1 MRLTLFARAIITVIE
16 LFAGVAM
23 PIYKYICE
31 KCGAHM
37 EIMQKVSD
45 SPPKRCKVC
54 RGKLEKVVSRTSFQ
68 LKGSG
73 WYMTDYSGKPAGVET
88 KPEGGNE
95 GKSEGEGRS
104 EKKGKSESEGKSEKK
119 TRSESASTPAPKDS
133 AGTRSGD

>member
-1 MRLTLFARAIITVIE
+1 MVIE
-16 LFAGVAM
+16 LFRGVAM

-31 KCGAHM
+31 RCGAHM

-73 WYMTDYSGKPAGVET
+73 WYMTDYSGKSAGAEA
-88 KPEGGNE
+88 KSGGSDE

-104 EKKGKSESEGKSEKK
+104 EKKGKSESEGKSEKRRK
-119 TRSESASTPAPKDS
+119 SESVSTSAQKDS
-133 AGTRSGD
+133 AGTGSGD